1 MPAPV
6 VTTISIIL
14 SSNKIWNGDILVT
27 NSGPP
32 ETVTVK
38 MERERQAEPWEIFNY
53 SIYYYYY
60 CPQHKAVGM
69 IIIIIT
75 TTTTAIIILHFL

>member
-6 VTTISIIL
+6 ITTISIIL
-14 SSNKIWNGDILVT
+14 SSNKIWNGDILVI

-38 MERERQAEPWEIFNY
+38 MERERDRQNHEKYLTIL
-53 SIYYYYY
+53 S
-60 CPQHKAVGM
+60 
-69 IIIIIT
+69 IIIIIAHST
-75 TTTTAIIILHFL
+75 KPWA